1 MLKTKT
7 KNLFI
12 SGLLALVLLLGC
24 LGFITLR
31 QQKAH
36 AEETTT
42 VATWEELYE
51 AVKSDKT
58 YIKLTSNIEDIVPEE
73 VVPTTHRLVFDGGK
87 NYVLDLNGYE
97 LEVLNH
103 INPYYNADFSMIE
116 VSNTSKLEIQD
127 GFVAFDNFFA
137 KSNRQAR
144 GVVAVLDDS
153 KLIATNVDMQNR
165 YTGTVVYAT
174 KDASVTLDGGVYTVQ
189 SGFALYLDRQA
200 SLTLNG
206 GVFIRTLVGDSAYTF
221 SIDGYGALYSES
233 TGEFTINNACF
244 QTGIQ
249 VDKSQIGAFSVANH
263 EVTING
269 EVLTEDVF
277 DGTQYEAS
285 TQNKEYYWYHG
296 GTKCLLKT
304 ADSSFSNTVK
314 VISYDKRYSVEV
326 ENGEATIGGNSV
338 SEVGYGQT
346 VTITADTPEQGMEF
360 IRWDT
365 NGVMLNNYYSPTTTF
380 TMPANPVSIKAYYG
394 RESVK
399 NISATVETLVAGQKA
414 YDTEIT
420 LADGV
425 ILAGVEWRE
434 ESYKMDE
441 DDLFKPGKTYE
452 VIMLLYPP
460 DECRFDDTVTGTVN
474 GENATVS
481 ANSQYAYLYY
491 TFDMLPSVGFSI
503 VYDYNSRLGIG
514 GEIMLDTAL
523 MADQSAE
530 FKAALDA
537 GQVTYQWYKN
547 GEAIEDA
554 TEPIYYL
561 TAEDA
566 DGRFYVV
573 VTANG
578 KTNYGHHVNCGST
591 LYQLYLNASEIIAG
605 ERAPLMSSATPG
617 ISIQSDSL
625 YIAEILGN
633 NSYGIAQS
641 VATAVL
647 IPGKSYRLVG
657 FILEQEGVDV
667 SYGANVYVNGELL
680 TEKLDGIGKFYYD
693 FEVPAADYSV
703 YYKANGE
710 IGIGVTLT
718 VDVEKMCNES
728 GTFKNAYDKANP
740 TYQTVFYQWYKNGKL
755 IEGATDIAYTVTTAD
770 KDSLINCKVTLVDGK
785 FGVGEQYEISNVITV
800 INVKM
805 PIPQD
810 GQTRINEDISADGVD
825 LVGIMWWPQET
836 GATMNSNDTYV
847 EGTVY
852 EYYMQFQA
860 KDGFLLDFNGE
871 MTIAYIYGAQ
881 AISAGSVPN
890 EGKAYYMGEVTAIHK
905 HIQGDTLA
913 YNEEYHWH
921 PCMIAG
927 CPVPNEVDGYE
938 AHTGGEATC
947 QSAGVCSVCGYAY
960 LEKVAHNYG
969 TAWKNDETEH
979 WNECACGEKANT
991 AEHSDSDGDG
1001 KCDVCAYEL
1010 PKEDGNEPD
1019 SPTVPDAT
1027 DGGKDGLS
1035 GGAIAGIVIGSIAGV
1050 AVVGVGGFALFWFV
1064 IKKKSFADLIAVFK
1078 K

>member
-1 MLKTKT
+1 MFKTKI

-12 SGLLALVLLLGC
+12 SSLLVFAFLFCG
-24 LGFITLR
+24 LGFFTLR

-36 AEETTT
+36 AEETPTA
-42 VATWEELYE
+42 VGTWEELYE

-58 YIKLTSNIEDIVPEE
+58 SIQLTANIENIVPEE

-116 VSNTSKLEIQD
+116 VSKGSKLAIKNGD
-127 GFVAFDNFFA
+127 VAFDNYYA

-144 GVVAVLDDS
+144 GVVSVKDTSELT
-153 KLIATNVDMQNR
+153 ATDVNMKNT
-165 YTGTVVYAT
+165 YSGTVVHAT
-174 KDASVTLDGGVYTVQ
+174 ASAKVTLDGGEYTVQ
-189 SGFALYLDRQA
+189 NGFALYLERQA
-200 SLTLNG
+200 SLTLDG
-206 GVFIRTLVGDSAYTF
+206 DIYVHTIVGDSTSTAYV
-221 SIDGYGALYSES
+221 DGYGALYSES
-233 TGEFTINNACF
+233 TGTLTINNALF
-244 QTGIQ
+244 KSGLQ
-249 VDKSQIGAFSVANH
+249 VHSSQIGALSIATH

-269 EVLTEDVF
+269 NVLTEDIF
-277 DGTQYEAS
+277 DGTQYEA
-285 TQNKEYYWYHG
+285 TQQGKEYYWYNW
-296 GTKCLLKT
+296 TQKALYKT
-304 ADSSFSNTVK
+304 DNASFSNTVR
-314 VISYDKRYSVEV
+314 VISYEKRYPVEV
-326 ENGEATIGGNSV
+326 QNGVATIGGNSV

-365 NGVMLNNYYSPTTTF
+365 NGVVLNDYYSPTTTF
-380 TMPANPVSIKAYYG
+380 TMPANPVSIEACYG
-394 RESVK
+394 KESVK
-399 NISATVETLVAGQKA
+399 SIGATVGTLVAGQKA

-420 LADGV
+420 LANGV

-460 DECRFDDTVTGTVN
+460 DECKFDDIVTATVN
-474 GENATVS
+474 GNNATVS
-481 ANSQYAYLYY
+481 SNSQYAYLYY

-537 GQVTYQWYKN
+537 GQVTYQWYRN

-641 VATAVL
+641 VADTVL

-657 FILEQEGVDV
+657 FILEQEGVYV

-703 YYKANGE
+703 YYKTNGE

-800 INVKM
+800 ITVKM
-805 PIPQD
+805 PMPQD

-836 GATMNSNDTYV
+836 GATMSGSDTYT

-852 EYYMQFQA
+852 EYYIQFQA

-871 MTIAYIYGAQ
+871 MTIAYIYGTQ

-905 HIQGDTLA
+905 HIQRDTLA

-921 PCMIAG
+921 PCMVAG

-960 LEKVAHNYG
+960 LEKVAHNYD

-991 AEHSDSDGDG
+991 AAHVDEDGDG
-1001 KCDVCAYEL
+1001 KCDVCAYEE
-1010 PKEDGNEPD
+1010 PVTAPEDET
-1019 SPTVPDAT
+1019 PTAPVNT
-1027 DGGKDGLS
+1027 DKDGLS
-1035 GGAIAGIVIGSIAGV
+1035 GGAIAGIIIGSVAGV
-1050 AVVGVGGFALFWFV
+1050 AVIGVGGFALVWFV
-1064 IKKKSFADLIAVFK
+1064 IKKKTWAEFLAIFK
-1078 K
+1078 KK